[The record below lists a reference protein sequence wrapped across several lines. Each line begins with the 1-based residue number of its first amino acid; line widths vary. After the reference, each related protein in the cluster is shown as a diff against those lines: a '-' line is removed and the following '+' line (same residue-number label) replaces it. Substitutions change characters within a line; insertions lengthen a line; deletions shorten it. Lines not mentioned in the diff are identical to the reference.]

1 MLTPAQLEAMPYE
14 LQQLVDQ
21 LEDDILESMAQ
32 RLVQADF
39 DKEAFAWEMQKAQEL
54 TKTRE
59 DIVKILSRKTG
70 VMERTIREIL
80 NFAAVESLSF
90 DAAIYSMAGL
100 NPLPIVR
107 SPGMQQLLRAG
118 IENTQGVMRNWTR
131 TTANT
136 ATKQFEDAMD
146 RAYMQVLSGAFSPGT
161 AVSRAVS
168 KLAKDGIQA
177 VRYPSGHVD
186 HMDVAARRAVRTGVA
201 QTTGKLQEQLAG
213 ELGCDLMQIT
223 SHLGARPSHAVWQG
237 QIVSRSGKSGYLT
250 LDDIEYGSGQ
260 GFKGW
265 NCRHDWYPYI
275 EGLSFSTAELYDLN
289 ENREVYEATQKQ
301 RALERKVRASKR
313 ACVADRAALE
323 AAKDPQLREQLEK
336 QLERDGALLKER
348 RDALKEFVDNYRS
361 PAGGQLV
368 RYSYREQAQGFDK
381 ALERKIR
388 EINRIQVEKYSKT
401 KYNKDGTVVITDDWK
416 NLSHPKLSA
425 DYKPNAVVE
434 TVSQNGRQIDRTFY
448 DKNGRMVK
456 QIHSGPHGNPKR
468 HPYGTSGE
476 HAHDYAWDENN
487 TPTRSTRELT
497 ADERRENSDIFPERE
512 DIK

>member
-32 RLVQADF
+32 RLAQADF

-70 VMERTIREIL
+70 VTERTIREIL
-80 NFAAVESLSF
+80 IFAAVESLSF

-301 RALERKVRASKR
+301 RKLERRVRASKR
-313 ACVADRAALE
+313 ACVAGQAALD
-323 AAKDPQLREQLEK
+323 AAADSETRAKLAQ
-336 QLERDGALLKER
+336 QLERDGAMLKR
-348 RDALKEFVDNYRS
+348 RREELKEFVDSYRS
-361 PAGGQLV
+361 PRGGGLV
-368 RYSYREQAQGFDK
+368 RYSYRERVQGFDRSMSAKMQWIQKK
-381 ALERKIR
+381 AEERDRYLK
-388 EINRIQVEKYSKT
+388 EVMPTLPKT
-401 KYNKDGTVVITDDWK
+401 AVAADAALQHTVGAPKMAGIIPKGAIATGVRVI
-416 NLSHPKLSA
+416 A
-425 DYKPNAVVE
+425 
-434 TVSQNGRQIDRTFY
+434 G
-448 DKNGRMVK
+448 
-456 QIHSGPHGNPKR
+456 
-468 HPYGTSGE
+468 YGTSTEIRVAKEIAKEYGGDFWKWE
-476 HAHDYAWDENN
+476 KKGGIITTKYKRYDVHWYEYEGVMYDEKVKGDK
-487 TPTRSTRELT
+487 LL
-497 ADERRENSDIFPERE
+497 
-512 DIK
+512 

>member
-32 RLVQADF
+32 RLAQADF

-70 VMERTIREIL
+70 VMERTIEEIL
-80 NFAAVESLSF
+80 KFAAVESLSF

-168 KLAKDGIQA
+168 KLAKGGIQA

-237 QIVSRSGKSGYLT
+237 RIVSRSGKSGYLT

-275 EGLSFSTAELYDLN
+275 EGLSFSTAELYDPN

-301 RALERKVRASKR
+301 RALERKVRAAKR
-313 ACVADRAALE
+313 ACVADRAALDSC
-323 AAKDPQLREQLEK
+323 KDVETKVKLTE
-336 QLERDGALLKER
+336 QLERDGAQLKER
-348 RDALKEFVDNYRS
+348 RKALREFVESYRS
-361 PAGGQLV
+361 PYGGKLV
-368 RYSYREQAQGFDK
+368 RYSYREKAEGFDR
-381 ALERKIR
+381 AMARKMR
-388 EINRIQVEKYSKT
+388 EISGQTLIADSKSGII
-401 KYNKDGTVVITDDWK
+401 KTDK
-416 NLSHPKLSA
+416 QFGKKIGKHAA
-425 DYKPNAVVE
+425 DYGLNPSKAEDRAKMESIIDDIHDNFDEKRIGPWKGQDGDVLFYAKGKDVVVAKRSGE
-434 TVSQNGRQIDRTFY
+434 FITILRGGVENGRF
-448 DKNGRMVK
+448 KNARK
-456 QIHSGPHGNPKR
+456 
-468 HPYGTSGE
+468 
-476 HAHDYAWDENN
+476 
-487 TPTRSTRELT
+487 
-497 ADERRENSDIFPERE
+497 F
-512 DIK
+512 

>member
-14 LQQLVDQ
+14 LQQLIER
-21 LEDDILESMAQ
+21 LEDDILESMAK
-32 RLVQADF
+32 RLAQEDF
-39 DKEAFAWEMQKAQEL
+39 SAASFAWEMRKAQEL

-59 DIVKILSRKTG
+59 ELVGILSRRTG

-90 DAAIYSMAGL
+90 DAAVYSLAGM
-100 NPLPIVR
+100 NPLPVVR

-146 RAYMQVLSGAFSPGT
+146 RAYMQVLSGAFSP
-161 AVSRAVS
+161 SRAVS
-168 KLAKDGIQA
+168 LAVSRLAKEGVCS
-177 VRYPSGHVD
+177 VRYPSGRVD
-186 HMDVAARRAVRTGVA
+186 HMDVAARRAVRTGIA
-201 QTTGKLQEQLAG
+201 QTAGTLQLQLAG
-213 ELGCDLMQIT
+213 ELGCDLMRIT
-223 SHLGARPSHAVWQG
+223 SHMGARPSHAVWQG
-237 QIVSRSGKSGYLT
+237 RVVSLSGRSGYLSQE
-250 LDDIEYGSGQ
+250 DIGYGTGA

-275 EGLSFSTAELYDLN
+275 EGASFPTGEIYDLD
-289 ENREVYEATQKQ
+289 ENRAVYEATQKQ
-301 RALERKVRASKR
+301 RALERGIRAGKR

-368 RYSYREQAQGFDK
+368 RYSYREQVQGFDRSMAAK
-381 ALERKIR
+381 MQWIRKRAEERERYLK
-388 EINRIQVEKYSKT
+388 EVMPTLPKT
-401 KYNKDGTVVITDDWK
+401 AVAADTVLQHTVGDDNVIGVI
-416 NLSHPKLSA
+416 PKGA
-425 DYKPNAVVE
+425 IAAGVRVIA
-434 TVSQNGRQIDRTFY
+434 G
-448 DKNGRMVK
+448 
-456 QIHSGPHGNPKR
+456 
-468 HPYGTSGE
+468 YGTSTPIRVAEELAKEYGG
-476 HAHDYAWDENN
+476 DYWKWEKKGGIIATQYKRYDVHWYEYDGVMYDEKVKGDK
-487 TPTRSTRELT
+487 LL
-497 ADERRENSDIFPERE
+497 
-512 DIK
+512 

>member
-32 RLVQADF
+32 RLAQADF

-80 NFAAVESLSF
+80 IFAAVESLSF

-100 NPLPIVR
+100 NPLPVVR

-118 IENTQGVMRNWTR
+118 IENTQGVMHNWTR

-177 VRYPSGHVD
+177 VQYPSGHVD

-313 ACVADRAALE
+313 ACVADRAALD
-323 AAKDPQLREQLEK
+323 AAADSETRAKLAQ
-336 QLERDGALLKER
+336 QLERDGAMLKR
-348 RDALKEFVDNYRS
+348 RREELKEFVDSYRS
-361 PAGGQLV
+361 PRGGGLV
-368 RYSYREQAQGFDK
+368 RYSYREKVEGFDRAVASK
-381 ALERKIR
+381 MQWIRKRTEEREHYLK
-388 EINRIQVEKYSKT
+388 EVMPTLPKT
-401 KYNKDGTVVITDDWK
+401 AVAGDTVLQHTVGDDAVIGVV
-416 NLSHPKLSA
+416 PKG
-425 DYKPNAVVE
+425 AVASNVR
-434 TVSQNGRQIDRTFY
+434 VIAG
-448 DKNGRMVK
+448 
-456 QIHSGPHGNPKR
+456 
-468 HPYGTSGE
+468 YGTSTPIRVAKALAQEYGG
-476 HAHDYAWDENN
+476 DYWKWEKKGGIITTKYKRYDVHWYEYEGVMYDEKVKGDK
-487 TPTRSTRELT
+487 LL
-497 ADERRENSDIFPERE
+497 
-512 DIK
+512 